1 MKPICRTLK
10 YFTIMAQQYFF
21 IYLGICALYFGFIA
35 LSADGTAGILEQ
47 LYVIPYELVM
57 FSMIISLILP
67 ITTLH
72 VQLSSLVLGMN
83 STRKNLFFGM
93 QWTFFLLAA
102 QLFLVATVFCIF
114 VKSDVSTGFLQLL
127 PALIG
132 VLLCGLGF
140 GSFLAG
146 ISSRFGRTG
155 LWIMLFLCGF
165 VGGTC
170 GFFFATLGNEE
181 IFPKLLA
188 LPTAT
193 IAYFSNSFGI
203 CISINHIALLVGI
216 LVYFIGSGI
225 CYLLIRKMAV
235 HN

>member
-1 MKPICRTLK
+1 MKSIFRTLK
-10 YFTIMAQQYFF
+10 YFTIMAEQYFF

-35 LSADGTAGILEQ
+35 LSADGTEGILAQ
-47 LYVIPYELVM
+47 LYAIPYELVM
-57 FSMIISLILP
+57 FAMIISLILP
-67 ITTLH
+67 ITLQ
-72 VQLSSLVLGMN
+72 VQLSPLVLGMN
-83 STRKNLFFGM
+83 STRKNLFLGM

-114 VKSDVSTGFLQLL
+114 VKSDVSTGFLGLL

-132 VLLCGLGF
+132 VMLCALGF

-155 LWIMLFLCGF
+155 LWIMLFLCGL
-165 VGGTC
+165 VGGIC
-170 GFFFATLGNEE
+170 GFTFAALGDEE

-188 LPTAT
+188 LPAST

-203 CISINHIALLVGI
+203 RISINHIALLVGI
-216 LVYFIGSGI
+216 LVYLTGSGI
-225 CYLLIRKMAV
+225 YYLLNRKMAV
-235 HN
+235 RN

>member
-1 MKPICRTLK
+1 MKPIFRTLK

-57 FSMIISLILP
+57 FAMIISLVLP
-67 ITTLH
+67 ITLQ
-72 VQLSSLVLGMN
+72 VQLSPLVLGMN
-83 STRKNLFFGM
+83 STRKYLFLGM

-102 QLFLVATVFCIF
+102 QLFLVATVFSIL

-132 VLLCGLGF
+132 VLFCGLGF

-146 ISSRFGRTG
+146 ISSRFGKTG
-155 LWIMLFLCGF
+155 LWIMLFLCGL
-165 VGGTC
+165 VGGIC
-170 GFFFATLGNEE
+170 GFTFAALGDED
-181 IFPKLLA
+181 IFPKLLN
-188 LPTAT
+188 LPSAT
-193 IAYFSNSFGI
+193 IAFFSNNFGI
-203 CISINHIALLVGI
+203 RISINHLVLLVGI
-216 LVYFIGSGI
+216 LVYLIGSG
-225 CYLLIRKMAV
+225 CYYLFNRKMAV
-235 HN
+235 HG

>member
-35 LSADGTAGILEQ
+35 LSADGTAGILGH

-57 FSMIISLILP
+57 FAMIISLVLP
-67 ITTLH
+67 ITLQ
-72 VQLSSLVLGMN
+72 VQLSPLVLGMN

-146 ISSRFGRTG
+146 ISSRFGKTG
-155 LWIMLFLCGF
+155 LWIMLFLCGL
-165 VGGTC
+165 VGGIC
-170 GFFFATLGNEE
+170 GFTFAALGDED
-181 IFPKLLA
+181 IFPKLLN
-188 LPTAT
+188 LPSAT
-193 IAYFSNSFGI
+193 IAFFSNSFGI
-203 CISINHIALLVGI
+203 HINVNHIALFVGI
-216 LVYFIGSGI
+216 LVYIIGSGI
-225 CYLLIRKMAV
+225 YYLLNRKLAV
-235 HN
+235 RG